1 MSNGDKSYL
10 EIKVTFIHILVL
22 LVAIILIGIFL
33 FSLGYKAGKSS
44 MKDPIKSSKLA
55 ENFQNPEEI
64 KIVKEKPVKT
74 NDKKKS
80 GIIEEEKMFNQK
92 SLKKTTPKKEQ
103 IKGKTIKREPYYSI
117 QVGAFSLFYNA
128 KKYSEKFGK
137 LGFQTEILSTI
148 KNNKKLFRVRVG
160 NFKNIQDA
168 KREKQKLENM
178 EKKKF
183 TIERSD

>member
-1 MSNGDKSYL
+1 MSNREKSYL
-10 EIKVTFIHILVL
+10 EIKVTFVHILVL

-44 MKDPIKSSKLA
+44 IKEPTESSKLA

-64 KIVKEKPVKT
+64 KIVKERPVKT
-74 NDKKKS
+74 KDKKES
-80 GIIEEEKMFNQK
+80 GITEEEKRFNQK
-92 SLKKTTPKKEQ
+92 SLKKKLPKKEQ

-128 KKYSEKFGK
+128 KKYSERFAK
-137 LGFQTEILSTI
+137 LGYQTEILSTI
-148 KNNKKLFRVRVG
+148 KSSKKLFRVRVG
-160 NFKNIQDA
+160 NFKNLNDA
-168 KREKQKLENM
+168 KTEKQKLENM

-183 TIERSD
+183 QIVKSD